1 VKEPKLMGPQHSL
14 FFRVI
19 AFFSRLQVGY
29 VLRSRGYPRFIVIMF
44 VFVAGAIALGT
55 ITIIAYLT
63 ELPLLFPPLG
73 PSAFILFYT
82 PMSIG
87 ASPRSVIL
95 SHTLAVAAGLSSLW
109 LFTLVLSG
117 ANLYDPAAMNWYR
130 VIVIAFSM
138 GVICLLMI
146 LLKCVHPPA
155 AASALIAAMGY
166 LQHIEQILGLIVAV
180 ILLVLEGILFI
191 KLIGGLPYPL
201 WRADPQVARNYGELA
216 GIPASGI
223 NFWQQLAIKSYQR
236 R

>member
-1 VKEPKLMGPQHSL
+1 MQERKLRGPQHSFL
-14 FFRVI
+14 FRMI
-19 AFFSRLQVGY
+19 AFFSRLQFGY
-29 VLRSRGYPRFIVIMF
+29 MLRSRGYPRFLVMTF
-44 VFVAGAIALGT
+44 VFASGATALGT

-82 PMSIG
+82 PMSIS

-109 LFTLVLSG
+109 MFKLLLSQ
-117 ANLYDPAAMNWYR
+117 ANLYDPTVMNGYR
-130 VIVIAFSM
+130 VIVIALSM
-138 GVICLLMI
+138 GVICLIMI
-146 LLKCVHPPA
+146 TIKCVHPPA

-166 LQHIEQILGLIVAV
+166 LQYVEQILGFIVAV
-180 ILLVLEGILFI
+180 IFLVLEGVFFI
-191 KLIGGLPYPL
+191 KILGGLPYPF

-216 GIPASGI
+216 GIPATGI
-223 NFWQQLAIKSYQR
+223 NFWQQLAMKSYQR